1 MIVGYATSTLEH
13 GLRWRWRCQRVWEPF
28 TNGGNNLV
36 TFPLRRGCFRWG
48 PTDGRRCRFTYHGLE
63 QWRRTILVREREVEE
78 VLLKKGSPS
87 TTLAELIRGK
97 LCNDTGRMNN
107 FLPLGCFIFCVGL
120 MCTGAIAVA
129 VMLCCCILGIV
140 GHCLGFSDASA
151 PTQSPLWP
159 LCPKKK
165 KKGAKNGSAQQL
177 VPESA
182 KGQAKKKAV
191 EDRVAAMEKGKRPRV
206 SFTSTASTRNVSD
219 NDVKGGKG
227 GRGRG
232 EGKGRGRGKGR
243 GKGKGTGG
251 DQEDTYADKGSHV

>member
-1 MIVGYATSTLEH
+1 M
-13 GLRWRWRCQRVWEPF
+13 
-28 TNGGNNLV
+28 
-36 TFPLRRGCFRWG
+36 RGK
-48 PTDGRRCRFTYHGLE
+48 
-63 QWRRTILVREREVEE
+63 EVEE
-78 VLLKKGSPS
+78 VLLKKGSPR

-97 LCNDTGRMNN
+97 LCNDTGL
-107 FLPLGCFIFCVGL
+107 FHFCVGL
-120 MCTGAIAVA
+120 MCLIYPCTGAIAVA

-151 PTQSPLWP
+151 PTQSPMWP
-159 LCPKKK
+159 LCPPKNK
-165 KKGAKNGSAQQL
+165 KKGAKNGWAQQP

-182 KGQAKKKAV
+182 KGKAKKKAV
-191 EDRVAAMEKGKRPRV
+191 EDRVAAMEKGKKPRV
-206 SFTSTASTRNVSD
+206 SFTSAASTRNVSD

-243 GKGKGTGG
+243 GKGKGKGG